1 VTVDT
6 ENEPKINILR
16 AEARK
21 KGNLIVIALDMYGNP
36 VDMAQGHGSLI
47 CDQNFDCEDKAYNAA
62 VKAVMTCQDRYFRSK
77 SYPLFTTAQYKVGQK
92 VWAVAVSECGDGNFP
107 LIPDKDDMQWHLAK
121 IVGYNCDAPN
131 DDEAI
136 YKLKFDNDPDNE
148 HHRSFQD
155 IRPWQAVSS
164 PGAARSSSP
173 QGAGFHTPRE

>member
-62 VKAVMTCQDRYFRSK
+62 VKAVMTCQDRYFRSRNGVPIAPLPWIRIQDAMDGVNGFYRCPRGDYGRWEKK
-77 SYPLFTTAQYKVGQK
+77 SGRFRYYINQG
-92 VWAVAVSECGDGNFP
+92 S
-107 LIPDKDDMQWHLAK
+107 HLT
-121 IVGYNCDAPN
+121 YCCDE
-131 DDEAI
+131 DDETSR
-136 YKLKFDNDPDNE
+136 KL
-148 HHRSFQD
+148 RAQSS
-155 IRPWQAVSS
+155 QA
-164 PGAARSSSP
+164 
-173 QGAGFHTPRE
+173 QNFL